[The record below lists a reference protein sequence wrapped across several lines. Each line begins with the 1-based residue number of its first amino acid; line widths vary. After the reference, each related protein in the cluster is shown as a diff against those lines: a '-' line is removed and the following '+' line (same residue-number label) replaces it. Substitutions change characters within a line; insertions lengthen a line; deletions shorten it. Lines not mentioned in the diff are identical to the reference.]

1 MYMYQCGCCVTLYGM
16 MFSCCCVLDRSVY
29 FRGGA
34 LVKMTAPPNFET
46 AFLLVLLHISRSLP
60 VVCVSCCSF
69 LFSFLSF
76 SANTVLRWP
85 I

>member
-34 LVKMTAPPNFET
+34 LVKMTVSSTPPNFVT
-46 AFLLVLLHISRSLP
+46 AFLLVLLRIMRSLSISP
-60 VVCVSCCSF
+60 SRN
-69 LFSFLSF
+69 LKGEI
-76 SANTVLRWP
+76 T
-85 I
+85 IQ